1 MTALPTPV
9 DRSAGPGRFLPLLLV
24 LFIGSGCAALIY
36 EIVWFQLLQLV
47 IGSSAVSLGVL
58 LGTFMGG
65 MCLGSLC
72 LAPLISPARHPLR
85 IYAFL
90 ELAIGIIGVA
100 VLFAMPSVNHLY
112 IANVAPGF
120 SGILLRGLVSAICL
134 LPPTMLMGATLPA
147 ISRWVQTTP
156 AGVSWLGF
164 FYGGNTIGAVC
175 GCIAAGFYLLRI
187 YDIWTAT
194 FIAAAINGLVALLAL
209 TISMRSPHAPQPP
222 IGASQFAWRVPGSW
236 AIYIAIALSGMSA
249 LGGEV
254 VWTRLLSLLLGGT
267 VYTFSIILAVL
278 LSGLGIGSSF
288 GAMLARS
295 SENPRRALGF
305 CQLLLTGAI
314 AWSAFALAKSLPYW
328 PINPY
333 LSTQPWFLFQV
344 DLMRCIYAIF
354 PAACLWGASFPLALA
369 AVATRSDDNGRLV
382 GRIYA
387 ANTFGA
393 ILGAIAFSI
402 ILIPWIGTQQAQRI
416 MIAICALS
424 AFLTLLPRKKITDW
438 LNLGVAAAI
447 IAGLIWSVSA
457 VPWQLVA
464 YGRLLTQTNL
474 FADALYVGEGLNSTV
489 AVTELPDGSRN
500 FHVAGKVEASTG
512 AADMRLQRMLGH
524 LPAIVHPNPQSI
536 LVVGCG
542 AGVTA
547 GSFTVHPQVK
557 KITICEIEPLVT
569 RFIAD
574 YFRFENHNVLRD
586 PRVHIVYDDARHF
599 VLTTHEKFDIITSDP
614 IHPWVKGA
622 ATLYTQEYF
631 QMCKDHLNP
640 GGLVTQWVPLY
651 ESTEPAVKAEIA
663 TFFSVFPNGTIW
675 SNDISGQGYDVV
687 LMGCADPTMKID
699 IDALQAKLDRKESAK
714 IVESLGDVNFEGAI
728 PLLSTYAGQAADLQ
742 PWLKDAQINLD
753 RNLRLQYLA
762 GMGVNASEDDRIYQ
776 TILSFR
782 TYPQNL
788 FTGSD
793 NMTLRLRSTFA
804 KRASHPKQ

>member
-1 MTALPTPV
+1 MTALPSLT
-9 DRSAGPGRFLPLLLV
+9 DRSPHPGPPLPLLLV

-65 MCLGSLC
+65 MCLGSLISS
-72 LAPLISPARHPLR
+72 PLISPRRHPLR
-85 IYAFL
+85 VYATL
-90 ELAIGIIGVA
+90 ELAIGVIGIV
-100 VLFAMPSVNHLY
+100 VLFAMPSINRIY
-112 IANVAPGF
+112 TANFAGSF
-120 SGILLRGLVSAICL
+120 SGVLLRGLVAAICL
-134 LPPTMLMGATLPA
+134 LPPTLLMGATLPA
-147 ISRWVQTTP
+147 IARWVQTTP

-164 FYGGNTIGAVC
+164 FYGGNTLGAVV
-175 GCIAAGFYLLRI
+175 GCITAGFFLLRV
-187 YDIWTAT
+187 YDVQTAT
-194 FIAAAINGLVALLAL
+194 FIAAGINASVAALAL
-209 TISMRSPHAPQPP
+209 AISFWTPHAPQTPTD
-222 IGASQFAWRVPGSW
+222 STQFAPHIRRSW
-236 AIYIAIALSGMSA
+236 AIYIAIALSGLSA

-278 LSGLGIGSSF
+278 LSGLGIGSSI

-295 SENPRRALGF
+295 SENPRRALGC

-328 PINPY
+328 PVNPY

-344 DLMRCIYAIF
+344 DLMRCVYAIF
-354 PAACLWGASFPLALA
+354 PAACLWGTSFPLALA
-369 AVATRSDDNGRLV
+369 AAAKRGDDTGRLV

-387 ANTFGA
+387 ANTLGA

-402 ILIPWIGTQQAQRI
+402 VLIPWRGTQESQRI
-416 MIAICALS
+416 LIAICACS
-424 AFLTLLPRKKITDW
+424 AALLLVPARKLIDW
-438 LNLGVAAAI
+438 IALGATAAI
-447 IAGLIWSVSA
+447 ICGLIWSVST

-474 FADALYVGEGLNSTV
+474 DAKPLYVGEGINSTV

-512 AADMRLQRMLGH
+512 DADMRLQRMLGH
-524 LPAIVHPNPQSI
+524 LPAILHPNPRSI

-547 GSFTVHPQVK
+547 GSFTVHPEVQQ
-557 KITICEIEPLVT
+557 ITICEIEPLVT
-569 RFIAD
+569 RFVAD
-574 YFRFENHNVLRD
+574 YFRYENHDVLRD
-586 PRVHIVYDDARHF
+586 PRVRIVYDDARHF
-599 VLTTHEKFDIITSDP
+599 VLTTREKFDIITSDP

-640 GGLVTQWVPLY
+640 AGLVTQWVPLY

-675 SNDISGQGYDVV
+675 GNDIGGAGYDVV
-687 LMGCADPTMKID
+687 LLGSADASMKID
-699 IDALQAKLDRKESAK
+699 IDALQSRLDRKESAK
-714 IVESLGDVNFEGAI
+714 VVESLSDVNFDGAI

-762 GMGVNASEDDRIYQ
+762 GLGVNATEDDRIYQ
-776 TILSFR
+776 AILAYR
-782 TYPQNL
+782 IYPQNL

-793 NMTLRLRSTFA
+793 TMTLRLRSALA
-804 KRASHPKQ
+804 KRASRQKQ